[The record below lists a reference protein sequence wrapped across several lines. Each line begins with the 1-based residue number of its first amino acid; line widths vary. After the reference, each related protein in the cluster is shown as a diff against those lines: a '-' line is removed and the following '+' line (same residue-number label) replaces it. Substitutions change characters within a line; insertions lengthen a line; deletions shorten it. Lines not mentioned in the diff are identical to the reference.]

1 MKTKIQ
7 TQFILM
13 IVFSVKSFS
22 QDTIKTKAIDDMV
35 KSINQSKYKIE
46 KDTLIND
53 KPEYGLKTITY
64 LTMVTNQNQLKKY
77 ENLVNMTMTQN
88 GTTRNM
94 ITSSTFYYDQNKLI
108 KVEEYGIEGSNKK
121 VMDWYY
127 SDGKPLY
134 YTLKSDKAA
143 DRALFLITLS
153 EEMLKTI
160 NK

>member
-7 TQFILM
+7 ILFILM
-13 IVFSVKSFS
+13 IIFSTKSFS
-22 QDTIKTKAIDDMV
+22 QDTLKTKEIDDIV
-35 KSINQSKYKIE
+35 KSINQSKYQIE
-46 KDTLIND
+46 KDTLIQD

-77 ENLVNMTMTQN
+77 ENLVDMTMSQN
-88 GTTRNM
+88 GTTRKM
-94 ITSSTFYYDQNKLI
+94 ITSSTFYYNQNKLI
-108 KVEEYGIEGSNKK
+108 KVEEYAIEGNDKK

-127 SDGKPLY
+127 FDGKPLY

-153 EEMLKTI
+153 ETMLKAI

>member
-7 TQFILM
+7 TLFILM
-13 IVFSVKSFS
+13 FVFCTKSFS

-77 ENLVNMTMTQN
+77 ENLVNITMTQN

>member
-7 TQFILM
+7 TLFILM
-13 IVFSVKSFS
+13 IVFCTKSFS
-22 QDTIKTKAIDDMV
+22 QDTIKTNAIDEMV

-77 ENLVNMTMTQN
+77 ENLVYMTMTQN

-160 NK
+160 IK